1 MERGG
6 EGRGRGERRVERRG
20 GGGRKGRGGCV
31 VRLDEGSMEV
41 SDGVNGRVM
50 RREGRGVG
58 IRK

>member
-1 MERGG
+1 MGREDRKWRIGNGEGTRGEGERG
-6 EGRGRGERRVERRG
+6 G

-31 VRLDEGSMEV
+31 V